1 MSRRVRRLVIL
12 AVVLLLVGTVAL
24 VLTGRPR
31 LDDDRSR
38 VDDNWTPLRVPLG
51 MRYDQLAE
59 VLAQLDAAGAGQR
72 DVSRELD
79 RELARWE
86 DLRRSPGDD
95 VDVWAEAAASN
106 RLEALAAR
114 AASTV
119 TNSPRLNTVP
129 TLVTAVTVLGQTLPP
144 AEAVDAYNDAAE
156 HYQKTR
162 ESLRYTFVARIL
174 GYDSRPALVVPTAPP
189 APA

>member
-59 VLAQLDAAGAGQR
+59 VLAQLDAAGARLTRSAQQAFVGAFDPR
-72 DVSRELD
+72 DL
-79 RELARWE
+79 
-86 DLRRSPGDD
+86 
-95 VDVWAEAAASN
+95 VDGRDPPEAAQ
-106 RLEALAAR
+106 
-114 AASTV
+114 V
-119 TNSPRLNTVP
+119 GVP
-129 TLVTAVTVLGQTLPP
+129 VGEHP
-144 AEAVDAYNDAAE
+144 AG
-156 HYQKTR
+156 KW
-162 ESLRYTFVARIL
+162 
-174 GYDSRPALVVPTAPP
+174 
-189 APA
+189 

>member
-1 MSRRVRRLVIL
+1 MSRRVRRLGIL
-12 AVVLLLVGTVAL
+12 ALVLLLIGTVAL

-31 LDDDRSR
+31 LEDDRSR

-51 MRYDQLAE
+51 MRYDQLVV
-59 VLAQLDAAGAGQR
+59 VLSELDVAGAGKR

-79 RELARWE
+79 RELDRWE
-86 DLRRSPGDD
+86 DLRRSPDDD
-95 VDVWAEAAASN
+95 VDVGAAAAASN

-119 TNSPRLNTVP
+119 TNSARLSTVP
-129 TLVTAVTVLGQTLPP
+129 TLVAAVTALGQTLPP
-144 AEAVDAYNDAAE
+144 ADAVRAYNDAAQR
-156 HYQKTR
+156 YQKTR

-174 GYDSRPALVVPTAPP
+174 GYDSRPALVVPTAPA